1 MLYYIRRT
9 FTMVVTIFIVSL
21 ITFFAFQIIPGDPVL
36 SKLGV
41 DADQAQIDALTN
53 ELNLDQPVIRRYFSW
68 LTGIFK
74 GDLGNS
80 IRYDRDVGEMI
91 LSRLPVTFSL
101 SIISMLLV
109 IIFGI
114 PIGIL
119 SAKYDKKA
127 SGFFINFLTQVS
139 MAIPSFWTGILL
151 MYLFGLILNWIT
163 PGAYTPWSENAF
175 EAFKSLILPSLAIA
189 IPNIAVIVRYLRNTI
204 LEQKNQDYTRTAL
217 SKGAKPGYVLT
228 RHILRNALIPVV
240 TVFGMIAA
248 KILAGSII
256 IEQVF
261 SLPGLGRLLIN
272 AISTRDLP
280 LVQGM
285 ILYFSV
291 LIVIINF
298 LIDIIYKLIDPR
310 IKYT

>member
-1 MLYYIRRT
+1 
-9 FTMVVTIFIVSL
+9 MVVTIFIVSL

-285 ILYFSV
+285 ILRG
-291 LIVIINF
+291 F
-298 LIDIIYKLIDPR
+298 LHEK
-310 IKYT
+310 KHKF

>member
-1 MLYYIRRT
+1 
-9 FTMVVTIFIVSL
+9 MVVTIFIVSL

-80 IRYDRDVGEMI
+80 IRYDREVGDMI

>member
-1 MLYYIRRT
+1 
-9 FTMVVTIFIVSL
+9 MVITIFIVSL

-41 DADQAQIDALTN
+41 DADQAQIEALTN
-53 ELNLDQPVIRRYFSW
+53 ELNLDQPVIR
-68 LTGIFK
+68 
-74 GDLGNS
+74 
-80 IRYDRDVGEMI
+80 YDREVGEMI
-91 LSRLPVTFSL
+91 ISRLPVTFSL
-101 SIISMLLV
+101 AIISMLLV
-109 IIFGI
+109 VILGI

-119 SAKYDKKA
+119 SAKYDKKV
-127 SGFFINFLTQVS
+127 SGFFINFITQVS

-163 PGAYTPWSENAF
+163 PGSYTPWSENAF

-189 IPNIAVIVRYLRNTI
+189 IPNIAVVVRYLRNTI

-228 RHILRNALIPVV
+228 RHILRNALIPVI
-240 TVFGMIAA
+240 TVLGMITA

-291 LIVIINF
+291 LIVLINF
-298 LIDIIYKLIDPR
+298 IIDIIYKLIDPR

>member
-1 MLYYIRRT
+1 MLYYVRRT

-36 SKLGV
+36 SKLGM
-41 DADQAQIDALTN
+41 DADQAQIDALTK

-68 LTGIFK
+68 VTGIFK
-74 GDLGNS
+74 GDLGVS
-80 IRYDRDVGEMI
+80 IRYDREVIDMI
-91 LSRLPVTFSL
+91 ISRLPVTFSL
-101 SIISMLLV
+101 TIISMSLV
-109 IIFGI
+109 LVFGI

-127 SGFFINFLTQVS
+127 SGFFINFITQVS

-151 MYLFGLILNWIT
+151 MYLFGLILNWIA
-163 PGAYTPWSENAF
+163 PGAYTPWSENPF
-175 EAFKSLILPSLAIA
+175 EAFKSLILPSVAIA
-189 IPNIAVIVRYLRNTI
+189 IPNIAVVVRYLRNTI
-204 LEQKNQDYTRTAL
+204 LEQKNQDYTKTAF

-228 RHILRNALIPVV
+228 RHILRNALIPVT
-240 TVFGMIAA
+240 TVLGMITAE
-248 KILAGSII
+248 ILAGSII

-261 SLPGLGRLLIN
+261 SLPGVGSLLIN

-285 ILYFSV
+285 ILYFSILIV
-291 LIVIINF
+291 LINF
-298 LIDIIYKLIDPR
+298 IIDIIYKLIDPR

>member
-1 MLYYIRRT
+1 MLYYLRRT
-9 FTMVVTIFIVSL
+9 FTMVITIFIVSL

-41 DADQAQIDALTN
+41 DADQAQIEALTN

-68 LTGIFK
+68 VAGIFN

-80 IRYDRDVGEMI
+80 IRYDREVGDMI
-91 LSRLPVTFSL
+91 VSRLPVTFSL
-101 SIISMLLV
+101 AIISMLLV
-109 IIFGI
+109 VILGI

-127 SGFFINFLTQVS
+127 SGFFINFITQVS

-163 PGAYTPWSENAF
+163 PGSYTPWSENAF

-189 IPNIAVIVRYLRNTI
+189 IPNIAVVVRYLRNTI

-228 RHILRNALIPVV
+228 RHILRNALIPVI
-240 TVFGMIAA
+240 TVLGMITA

-291 LIVIINF
+291 LIVLINF
-298 LIDIIYKLIDPR
+298 IIDIIYKLIDPR

>member
-1 MLYYIRRT
+1 LLYYIRRT

>member
-1 MLYYIRRT
+1 
-9 FTMVVTIFIVSL
+9 MVVTIFIVSL

-41 DADQAQIDALTN
+41 DADQAQIDALTR
-53 ELNLDQPVIRRYFSW
+53 ELNLDQPAIRRYFSW
-68 LTGIFK
+68 IAGIFN
-74 GDLGNS
+74 GDLGKS
-80 IRYDRDVGEMI
+80 IRYDREVTDMI
-91 LSRLPVTFSL
+91 ISRLPVTFSL
-101 SIISMLLV
+101 TIMSMFLV
-109 IIFGI
+109 FVFGI

-119 SAKYDKKA
+119 SAKNDKKT
-127 SGFFINFLTQVS
+127 SGFFINFITQVS

-151 MYLFGLILNWIT
+151 MYFFGLILNWIT
-163 PGAYTPWSENAF
+163 PGAYTPWSENPF

-228 RHILRNALIPVV
+228 RHILRNALIPVI
-240 TVFGMIAA
+240 TVLGMITAT
-248 KILAGSII
+248 ILSGSII

-285 ILYFSV
+285 ILYFSI
-291 LIVIINF
+291 LIVLINF
-298 LIDIIYKLIDPR
+298 LIDIIYKLVDPR
-310 IKYT
+310 IKFN

>member
-1 MLYYIRRT
+1 LLYYIRRT
-9 FTMVVTIFIVSL
+9 FTKVVTIFIVSL

>member
-1 MLYYIRRT
+1 MLI
-9 FTMVVTIFIVSL
+9 TIFIVSL

-41 DADQAQIDALTN
+41 DADEAQIEALRS
-53 ELNLDQPVIRRYFSW
+53 ELNLDQPVLRRYFSW
-68 LTGIFK
+68 VSGIFK
-74 GDLGNS
+74 GDMGNS
-80 IRYDRDVGEMI
+80 IRYDREVGEMI
-91 LSRLPVTFSL
+91 LTRLPVTLSL
-101 SIISMLLV
+101 AVISMFLV

-114 PIGIL
+114 PIGVL
-119 SAKYDKKA
+119 SAKYDKKT
-127 SGFFINFLTQVS
+127 SGFFINFFTQVS
-139 MAIPSFWTGILL
+139 MAVPSFWTGILL

-163 PGAYTPWSENAF
+163 PGAYTPWSENIF
-175 EAFKSLILPSLAIA
+175 QAFKSLILPALAIA
-189 IPNIAVIVRYLRNTI
+189 IPNIAVVVRYLRNTI

-217 SKGAKPGYVLT
+217 SKGARPGYVLIK
-228 RHILRNALIPVV
+228 HILRNALIPVI
-240 TVFGMIAA
+240 TVLGMITA

-291 LIVIINF
+291 LIVLINF
-298 LIDIIYKLIDPR
+298 LIDIIYKLVDPR
-310 IKYT
+310 IQYT

>member
-1 MLYYIRRT
+1 
-9 FTMVVTIFIVSL
+9 
-21 ITFFAFQIIPGDPVL
+21 
-36 SKLGV
+36 
-41 DADQAQIDALTN
+41 
-53 ELNLDQPVIRRYFSW
+53 
-68 LTGIFK
+68 
-74 GDLGNS
+74 
-80 IRYDRDVGEMI
+80 
-91 LSRLPVTFSL
+91 
-101 SIISMLLV
+101 MLLV
-109 IIFGI
+109 VILGI

-119 SAKYDKKA
+119 SAKYDKKV
-127 SGFFINFLTQVS
+127 SGFFINFITQVS

-163 PGAYTPWSENAF
+163 PGSYTPWSENAF

-189 IPNIAVIVRYLRNTI
+189 IPNIAVVVRYLRNTI

-228 RHILRNALIPVV
+228 RHILRNALIPVI
-240 TVFGMIAA
+240 TVLGMITA

-291 LIVIINF
+291 LIVLINF
-298 LIDIIYKLIDPR
+298 IIDIIYKLIDPR

>member
-1 MLYYIRRT
+1 
-9 FTMVVTIFIVSL
+9 MVVTIFIVSL

-68 LTGIFK
+68 LTGIFN

-80 IRYDRDVGEMI
+80 IRYDREVGDMI

-101 SIISMLLV
+101 SIISMSLV

>member
-1 MLYYIRRT
+1 
-9 FTMVVTIFIVSL
+9 MVVTIFIVSL

>member
-1 MLYYIRRT
+1 MIYYLRRT
-9 FTMVVTIFIVSL
+9 FTMLITIFLVSL

-41 DADQAQIDALTN
+41 DADEAQIEALTN
-53 ELNLDQPVIRRYFSW
+53 ELNLDQPVLKRYFSW
-68 LTGIFK
+68 VSGIFT
-74 GDLGNS
+74 GDMGNS
-80 IRYDRDVGEMI
+80 IRYDREVAVMI

-101 SIISMLLV
+101 AIIAMLLV

-119 SAKYDKKA
+119 SAKYDKKT
-127 SGFFINFLTQVS
+127 SGFLINFFTQVS
-139 MAIPSFWTGILL
+139 MAVPSFWTGILL

-163 PGAYTPWSENAF
+163 PGSYTPWSENIF

-189 IPNIAVIVRYLRNTI
+189 IPNIAVVVRYLRNTI

-217 SKGAKPGYVLT
+217 SKGAKPGYVLVK
-228 RHILRNALIPVV
+228 HILRNALIPVI
-240 TVFGMIAA
+240 TVLGMITA

-285 ILYFSV
+285 ILYFSILIV
-291 LIVIINF
+291 LINF
-298 LIDIIYKLIDPR
+298 IIDIIYKLVDPR
-310 IKYT
+310 IQYT